1 MPQDDDSQDDLFMP
15 IGIALPRAKALS
27 QVKRRLST
35 SAVAIDADD
44 PDCIVY
50 QHTVL
55 CQTCLPYRNPG
66 ETVRRWRRVQGS
78 ARLEIEAG
86 RALDPQSDDFIDV
99 GLPFGPKPRLILAH
113 LNAEAIRCQSP
124 LIEVGN
130 SLTEFVKRIRCFDG
144 GREIRA
150 FKDQLG
156 RLSASLIRLAFVRD
170 GRASQVDSKVISGFD
185 LWFPRDERQRVLW
198 PSIIRLSAEYF
209 ESLQEHGVPLDE
221 RALSALAHSALAL
234 DVYAWL
240 AQRLCRI
247 DPNKPV
253 FIPWPALQAQFGPGY
268 DRLRAFRASF
278 KQTLA
283 TVLTQYP
290 GARVGL
296 DENGLKLR
304 RSPPPVPKAP
314 LLVTSR

>member
-1 MPQDDDSQDDLFMP
+1 MSDDQDDLFPLLTHSLPP
-15 IGIALPRAKALS
+15 IKSPS
-27 QVKRRLST
+27 QVKRRLRE

-66 ETVRRWRRVQGS
+66 EAVRRWQRSQGS
-78 ARLEIEAG
+78 ARLEVEAG
-86 RALDPQSDDFIDV
+86 RALDPERDEFVDV

-113 LNAEAIRCQSP
+113 LNAEAIRRQSP
-124 LIEVGN
+124 LIDVGE
-130 SLTEFVKRIRCFDG
+130 SLSAFVKRIRCFDG
-144 GREIRA
+144 GREIRT

-156 RLSASLIRLAFVRD
+156 RLSTSLIRLAFVRD
-170 GRASQVDSKVISGFD
+170 GQAFQTDSKVISGFD

-198 PSIIRLSAEYF
+198 PSIIRLAAEYF

-221 RALSALAHSALAL
+221 RALAALAHSALAL

-253 FIPWPALQAQFGPGY
+253 FIPWPALKAQFGPGY
-268 DRLRAFRASF
+268 GRLRAFRAGF
-278 KQTLA
+278 KQTLDA
-283 TVLTQYP
+283 VLTQYR
-290 GARVGL
+290 GARVEI
-296 DENGLKLR
+296 DEHGMTLR
-304 RSPPPVPKAP
+304 RSPSPVPKNPVLIKAGP
-314 LLVTSR
+314 P